1 MSTLSTNNKKL
12 TMFKNIKYTCAV
24 AACCSLAFTACNL
37 PTATRKIENKST
49 PASYNSSQ
57 DSTNTARVKWNE
69 FFKDPYLKD
78 LIDTALKN
86 NQELNITLQEIA
98 ISRNEVRI
106 RKGEYL
112 PFVGLRGAA
121 GAEKAARYTNIGA
134 MEATT
139 EMEPGKEMPEPVPD
153 YVLGAYASWEVD
165 VWRKLRNAKKS
176 AVNKYLASVEGRNFV
191 VTSLIAEVA
200 NSYYELVALDNELR
214 ILQQNIDIQENAFE
228 VVKLQKTAARVT
240 ELAVRKFEAQLLK
253 TKSMEYT
260 IRQQITETE
269 NRINF
274 LLGRFPQPI
283 VRNATAFSEMM
294 PDNISAGIPSQLL
307 SNRPDVRRAEMEI
320 AAAKLD
326 VKVAKAD
333 FYPSVRISASA
344 GLQAFNPSYLLK
356 APESILYSLAGD
368 LVAPLINRNAI
379 KANYYSANSRQVQAI
394 YNYERAILNAHIE
407 VVNQLN
413 RISNLEHSAELRT
426 NEVEVLKKSVEISN
440 DLFKSARADYMEV
453 LMTQRDALESR
464 FELIE
469 LKKQRMNAMVNIYQA
484 LGGGWN

>member
-1 MSTLSTNNKKL
+1 
-12 TMFKNIKYTCAV
+12 MFKNIKYISTV
-24 AACCSLAFTACNL
+24 AACCSLAFAACNM
-37 PTATRKIENKST
+37 PTASRKIENRTT

-57 DSTNTARVKWNE
+57 DSTNTARLKWHE

-98 ISRNEVRI
+98 ISRSEVKV

-121 GAEKAARYTNIGA
+121 GLDKAARYTNIGA

-139 EMEPGKEMPEPVPD
+139 EIEPGKEMPEPVPD

-165 VWRKLRNAKKS
+165 VWKKLRNAKKS

-200 NSYYELVALDNELR
+200 NSYYELVALDNQLR
-214 ILQQNIDIQENAFE
+214 ILQQNIEIQSNAFE

-240 ELAVRKFEAQLLK
+240 ELAVKRFEGQLLK
-253 TKSMEYT
+253 TKSLEYN
-260 IRQQITETE
+260 IKQQITETE

-283 VRNATAFSEMM
+283 ARNANGFDETL
-294 PDNISAGIPSQLL
+294 PGDISSGIPSQLL
-307 SNRPDVRRAEMEI
+307 SNRPDVRKAEIEM

-326 VKVAKAD
+326 VKIAKAD
-333 FYPSVRISASA
+333 FYPSVRITASA
-344 GLQAFNPSYLLK
+344 GLQAFNPSYLVK

-379 KANYYSANSRQVQAI
+379 KANYYAANARQVQAI

-407 VVNQLN
+407 VVNQLA
-413 RISNLEHSAELRT
+413 RIGNLEKSRGLRT
-426 NEVEVLKKSVEISN
+426 DEVEVLKRSVEISN

-469 LKKQRMNAMVNIYQA
+469 IRKQRMNALVNIYQA